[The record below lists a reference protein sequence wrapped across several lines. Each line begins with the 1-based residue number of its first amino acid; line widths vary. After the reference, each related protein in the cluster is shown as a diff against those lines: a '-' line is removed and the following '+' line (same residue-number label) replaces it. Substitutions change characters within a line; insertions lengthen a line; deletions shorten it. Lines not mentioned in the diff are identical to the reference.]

1 MKKIIL
7 AAASIAM
14 ACGIGF
20 AAVGC
25 GTRGD
30 IVVISRESGSG
41 TRGAFMELI
50 GLEDNELVAGADEVN
65 GTDVVTSSVEDAEKA
80 IGYISLGSL
89 DTSRVKAIKIGGVDA
104 TVDNVKNETYK
115 LARPF
120 NVAWDK
126 DGEENALR
134 DDFLKYLASSQAQ
147 EIISEDYISN
157 AVSPVEYVSPG
168 NLEGTLT
175 VGGSSS
181 VTPLMQDLAK
191 AYEELN
197 AEVTVTITQTDS
209 GTGMKD
215 AAAGTI
221 DLGMASRELKD
232 SETSDLEYTA
242 IALDGI
248 AVIVN
253 KANPCTDLSV
263 DQLKAIYSGEV
274 ENWADVGVTFSEE

>member
-25 GTRGD
+25 GAKGD

-89 DTSRVKAIKIGGVDA
+89 DTSRVKAIKVGGVDA
-104 TVDNVKNETYK
+104 TVDNVKKGTYK
-115 LARPF
+115 LSRPF

-126 DGEENALR
+126 DGEANALR
-134 DDFLKYLASSQAQ
+134 DDFLKYIASSQAQ

-157 AVSPVEYVSPG
+157 VASPVEYVSPG

-197 AEVTVTITQTDS
+197 TEVTVTITQTDS

-232 SETSDLEYTA
+232 SEKTNLEYTA

-253 KANPCTDLSV
+253 KGNPCTDLSV
-263 DQLKAIYSGEV
+263 DQLKAI
-274 ENWADVGVTFSEE
+274 